1 MVPAIFGP
9 WSADLLERVNPQ
21 PGERVLDVAC
31 GTGIVA
37 RQAVSMVGAT
47 GRVVGFD
54 MNAGMLNKA
63 RSLDASIEWK
73 EGDALSMPFPDQG
86 FDLVVCHQGLQLF
99 PDRAK
104 AVREMHRVLTPN
116 GRLGIAVWCSI
127 EGSPGYLALARA
139 LERKVDASAARLM
152 DEPFCLSDGREI
164 RALLEDG
171 GFREINV
178 SRVSH
183 MARFASPEEFT
194 SAIVVG
200 SIMRRTGTRFSDET
214 IRLMI
219 DDVTVELQSYVSDDG
234 LTLPMEAHLATARK

>member
-86 FDLVVCHQGLQLF
+86 FDLVVCHQGL
-99 PDRAK
+99 
-104 AVREMHRVLTPN
+104 
-116 GRLGIAVWCSI
+116 
-127 EGSPGYLALARA
+127 
-139 LERKVDASAARLM
+139 
-152 DEPFCLSDGREI
+152 
-164 RALLEDG
+164 
-171 GFREINV
+171 
-178 SRVSH
+178 
-183 MARFASPEEFT
+183 
-194 SAIVVG
+194 
-200 SIMRRTGTRFSDET
+200 
-214 IRLMI
+214 
-219 DDVTVELQSYVSDDG
+219 
-234 LTLPMEAHLATARK
+234 